1 MKKLLIRVLIVA
13 LIFGGLSFAV
23 FQNEEQDDC
32 EHCLHVH
39 VHRIH
44 AVDYGTCPNCHEPR
58 AGYVS
63 VEPTCTSS
71 GSAVAYCDIEGCMYF
86 WVNYEIEI
94 PALGHDFSQ
103 IISAEEPTCT
113 TDGKYVY
120 ECSRCSARSTSYPQA
135 LGHNYKA
142 TVTKEAT
149 CEEDGVRTYR
159 CSRCN
164 DSYTKKIEKLG
175 HDIEYEEKEP
185 TCTEAGYKKGVCTR
199 CGKEEIE
206 EYEALG
212 HDMDSYTIVR
222 QPTCEEDGIREAVC
236 KRCGEKVT
244 ETILHPGHKYPK
256 DWTLEKEPSYF
267 EEGLESKT
275 CFYCENRITQI
286 IPKKNAM
293 PIYAGV
299 GTALAAVLGGLFLYF
314 RKFRKIADKAVKEK
328 FKPSF
333 EDKTVLCSSKDEHLI
348 EVLKSKSFL
357 EVSTCDN
364 GELEE
369 KAEEAGPDLIITDV
383 LSEERLEELLQR
395 KEEALAD
402 YPIGVITIDEFLEN
416 NREKLDELVKDKTIV
431 SYLPYEA
438 KESDILVKMILPVM
452 KPDLKS
458 DESLENIGS
467 IADLLGIPGV
477 SAVIS
482 AYTSGRDIKAT
493 LEEGELGVS
502 ETATIIGD
510 IASILGLDTVASVA
524 GLVDDVDSIKA
535 AVDKEAGAHERKSG
549 VNAAKDVVEVVSDI
563 IKKE

>member
-1 MKKLLIRVLIVA
+1 MIPA
-13 LIFGGLSFAV
+13 
-23 FQNEEQDDC
+23 
-32 EHCLHVH
+32 
-39 VHRIH
+39 
-44 AVDYGTCPNCHEPR
+44 
-58 AGYVS
+58 
-63 VEPTCTSS
+63 TCTES
-71 GSAVAYCDIEGCMYF
+71 GMYYAMCTECG
-86 WVNYEIEI
+86 NSIDGNI
-94 PALGHDFSQ
+94 PALGHDFSVVV
-103 IISAEEPTCT
+103 SAEEPTCT

-135 LGHNYKA
+135 LGHNYESS
-142 TVTKEAT
+142 VTKEAT

-159 CSRCN
+159 CSRCS

-212 HDMDSYTIVR
+212 HDMDAYTIVK

-244 ETILHPGHKYPK
+244 ETVLHPGHKYPK
-256 DWTLEKEPSYF
+256 EWTPEKEPSYF

-299 GTALAAVLGGLFLYF
+299 GSALAAVLGGLFFYF

-333 EDKTVLCSSKDEHLI
+333 EDKTILCSSKDEHLI

-395 KEEALAD
+395 KEEGLAD

-416 NREKLDELVKDKTIV
+416 NREKLDELVKEKTILAW
-431 SYLPYEA
+431 LPYEA
-438 KESDILVKMILPVM
+438 NESDILVKMILPVM

-467 IADLLGIPGV
+467 VADLLGIPGV

-493 LEEGELGVS
+493 LEEGELGIS

-535 AVDKEAGAHERKSG
+535 AVDKEAGAHEHKSG

-563 IKKE
+563 MKKE

>member
-1 MKKLLIRVLIVA
+1 MNPGDDIGQCSAVHDGVRCNGRMIVVE
-13 LIFGGLSFAV
+13 V
-23 FQNEEQDDC
+23 FQ
-32 EHCLHVH
+32 
-39 VHRIH
+39 
-44 AVDYGTCPNCHEPR
+44 PNCTE
-58 AGYVS
+58 
-63 VEPTCTSS
+63 S
-71 GSAVAYCDIEGCMYF
+71 GEYMAYCSICGEYKGGTLS
-86 WVNYEIEI
+86 
-94 PALGHDFSQ
+94 ALGHDFSV

-113 TDGKYVY
+113 TDGRIVY

-135 LGHNYKA
+135 LGHNYKSS
-142 TVTKEAT
+142 VTKEAT
-149 CEEDGVRTYR
+149 CEEDGIRTYR
-159 CSRCN
+159 CSRCG

-199 CGKEEIE
+199 CGKEDIE

-212 HDMDSYTIVR
+212 HDMDSYTIVK
-222 QPTCEEDGIREAVC
+222 QPTCEEDGVREAVC

-256 DWTLEKEPSYF
+256 EWTLEKESSYF

-275 CFYCENRITQI
+275 CFYCENKITQI

-299 GTALAAVLGGLFLYF
+299 GTALAAVLGGLFFYF

-333 EDKTVLCSSKDEHLI
+333 EDKTILCSSKDEQLI
-348 EVLKSKSFL
+348 GILKSKTFL

-383 LSEERLEELLQR
+383 LSEERLKELLQR
-395 KEEALAD
+395 KEEGLAD
-402 YPIGVITIDEFLEN
+402 YPIGVITIDEFLEDH
-416 NREKLDELVKDKTIV
+416 REKLDELVKEKTILAW
-431 SYLPYEA
+431 LPYEA
-438 KESDILVKMILPVM
+438 KESEVLVKMILPVM

-458 DESLENIGS
+458 DESLENIGAV
-467 IADLLGIPGV
+467 ADLLGIPGV

-510 IASILGLDTVASVA
+510 IASILGLDMVASVA

-563 IKKE
+563 ISKE